1 MCSFPR
7 VTDASDVAI
16 VTMMSG
22 IQVLRVELLDEVQV
36 KAVNLASGKNMPEA
50 PTLMFEFIG
59 IEAYTRE
66 QTLIVQKI
74 ASEYSG
80 SYFVF
85 AEDPEAK
92 NELRKIPVNSTVIA
106 HVGYGN
112 LHTVILFDLADDD
125 QRKEVERLN
134 NFMVHATLLMED
146 SGAYKGVKL
155 VSAQEITSDKLVMD
169 PSIAI
174 TSSPIKPTSEDFLTS
189 SKLEVSVASCF
200 LTMVS
205 LALYYDQATSV
216 RVQQLV
222 DIALSIHSNARWWY
236 EQKKKQESKQETTVT
251 THTKAFKAAE
261 KNTHSSSLRFG
272 RVYSKGSTVKEVIK
286 VMQLKGHKTN
296 LRCTR
301 KKQEDLVSVQD
312 AIDIKLMKT
321 TSMFDFEAKIWAK
334 YGRANC
340 EPSDTAMHF
349 DRDSGKTYVYHCYVS
364 IDGTY
369 RFKGPFLN
377 TRRTHLQREL
387 GDDNGPFLN
396 TRRTHLQR
404 ELGDDNVLIVQFTD
418 DLDSDMPFDQQS

>member
-59 IEAYTRE
+59 IE
-66 QTLIVQKI
+66 
-74 ASEYSG
+74 
-80 SYFVF
+80 
-85 AEDPEAK
+85 DPEAK
-92 NELRKIPVNSTVIA
+92 KELGKIPVNSTVIA

-261 KNTHSSSLRFG
+261 KNTHSSSLRMCKYVRWANYLDKSFALEKNG
-272 RVYSKGSTVKEVIK
+272 
-286 VMQLKGHKTN
+286 
-296 LRCTR
+296 
-301 KKQEDLVSVQD
+301 DLVSVQD
-312 AIDIKLMKT
+312 AIDIISMKT
-321 TSMFDFEAKIWAK
+321 TS
-334 YGRANC
+334 
-340 EPSDTAMHF
+340 
-349 DRDSGKTYVYHCYVS
+349 VV
-364 IDGTY
+364 
-369 RFKGPFLN
+369 
-377 TRRTHLQREL
+377 
-387 GDDNGPFLN
+387 
-396 TRRTHLQR
+396 
-404 ELGDDNVLIVQFTD
+404 
-418 DLDSDMPFDQQS
+418 